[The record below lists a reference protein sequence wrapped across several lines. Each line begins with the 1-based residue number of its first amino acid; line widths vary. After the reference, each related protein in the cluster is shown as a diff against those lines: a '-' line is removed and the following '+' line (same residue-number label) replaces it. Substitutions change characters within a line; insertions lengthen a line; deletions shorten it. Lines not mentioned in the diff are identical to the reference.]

1 MVALLHPETF
11 ETARRENTRS
21 SAHSPSGT
29 SSSVAAAPHLRVI
42 EGGATQTS
50 RPVNTVAMAAGAL
63 LVMLFVLFRL
73 VQGAPPASSWEGL
86 ADVAYGAEASAAA
99 AVPGPAPVLVDAEN
113 VRIVVEGDT
122 LWAIAMELAP
132 DRDPQVVVGV
142 LAARNGGTGLQV
154 GQRLIIPAELS

>member
-11 ETARRENTRS
+11 ETAHPENAR
-21 SAHSPSGT
+21 AR
-29 SSSVAAAPHLRVI
+29 LRVI

-50 RPVNTVAMAAGAL
+50 RPLNTLAMAGAVV

-86 ADVAYGAEASAAA
+86 ADVAYGAEASTVSADL
-99 AVPGPAPVLVDAEN
+99 GPAPVLVDAESIR
-113 VRIVVEGDT
+113 VVVEGDT
-122 LWAIAMELAP
+122 LWAIALELAP

-142 LAARNGGTGLQV
+142 LAARNGGSGLQV
-154 GQRLIIPAELS
+154 GQRLVIPAELS